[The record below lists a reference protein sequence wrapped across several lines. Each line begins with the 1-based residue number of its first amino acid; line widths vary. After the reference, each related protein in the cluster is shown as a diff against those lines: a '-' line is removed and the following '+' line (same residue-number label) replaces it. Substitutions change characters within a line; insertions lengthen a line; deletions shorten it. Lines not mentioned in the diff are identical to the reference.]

1 MRRIWLPAAVS
12 LAAVSLVACGQT
24 STSSTSA
31 RSTPA
36 ATGLSVTP
44 ASGGRDTVFMLSFVA
59 PASTGVDG
67 HSTISYTLGI
77 TGPAGGRCV
86 GSRSLPVPFA
96 TKGERVAIALGPATL
111 GGSWCVGTY
120 RARVIEL
127 QRPVCAAG
135 AACPQYIRVVG
146 VIGSATFRV
155 TA

>member
-1 MRRIWLPAAVS
+1 MRRTWLA
-12 LAAVSLVACGQT
+12 AAVSLVAVSLAACGQA

-44 ASGGRDTVFMLSFVA
+44 ASGGRTSVFTLRFVA

-77 TGPAGGRCV
+77 TGPSGGRCA
-86 GSRSLPVPFA
+86 GSRSVPVPLA
-96 TKGERVAIALGPATL
+96 AKGERVAVALGPATL
-111 GGSWCVGTY
+111 GGNWCVGTY
-120 RARVIEL
+120 RARVVEL
-127 QRPVCAAG
+127 QRPVCAPG
-135 AACPQYIRVVG
+135 AVCPQYIRVVA
-146 VIGSATFRV
+146 VIGNVTFRV